1 MPKRSRRILI
11 LSSDFGEG
19 HQQVAEAIRQVM
31 AAHYGDVEC
40 QVVNIVEHLHPRL
53 HLISRAMFLRAVQK
67 MPTFYGYLYRK
78 TYHAKAS
85 SKIMNELTSIGLK
98 RLERLLQELQPDIVV
113 STFPFSSGAV
123 SLLRKQG
130 VTNVPLV
137 TIITDHTIHQAW
149 IHPETDLY
157 LVGSEGVKEGLVK
170 SGVSKERIEVTGIPL
185 RIAFDTQLSKN
196 DLRRRYGLS
205 TDTPTLIISGGGYGM
220 FGEDLLNRNLFD
232 SLPFPI
238 QLIILCGHNEK
249 LRADFERE
257 LQGSRHRVMVKGYV
271 DNMQEWMAMSDLIIT
286 KPGGVT
292 TAEAMTLEIPM
303 LLYKPIPGQEED
315 NLRYL
320 TRAGVAQAATSRE
333 MLMEKLRVLLQE
345 DTCLLLEM
353 QRCARQEGRK
363 HASHDAA
370 QLILQ
375 CVNQPLEHQAVPV
388 T

>member
-19 HQQVAEAIRQVM
+19 HQQVAEAVRQVL

-40 QVVNIVEHLHPRL
+40 QIVNIVEHLHPRL
-53 HLISRAMFLRAVQK
+53 HLFSRTMFLQAVQK
-67 MPTFYGYLYRK
+67 MPTLYGYLYRK
-78 TYHAKAS
+78 TYNAKAS
-85 SKIMNELTSIGLK
+85 SYIMNELTSIGLK
-98 RLERLLQELQPDIVV
+98 RLERLLHELQPDIVV

-157 LVGSEGVKEGLVK
+157 LVGSEGVKEGLIK
-170 SGVSKERIEVTGIPL
+170 SGVPTERVQVTGLPL
-185 RIAFDTQLSKN
+185 RIAFDAQLSKY
-196 DLRRRYGLS
+196 DLRMRYGLS
-205 TDTPTLIISGGGYGM
+205 PNIPTLTILGGGYGM
-220 FGEDLLNRNLFD
+220 FGEDLLNRTLFD
-232 SLPFPI
+232 NLDFPF
-238 QLIILCGHNEK
+238 QLIVLCGHNEK
-249 LRADFERE
+249 LRADLERE
-257 LQGSRHRVMVKGYV
+257 LQGSRHRVIIKGYV
-271 DNMQEWMAMSDLIIT
+271 NNMQEWMAMSDLIIT

-292 TAEAMTLEIPM
+292 TAEAMALEIPM

-320 TRAGVAQAATSRE
+320 THAGVAEAATSRE
-333 MLMEKLRVLLQE
+333 MLMMKLCTLLQE
-345 DTCLLLEM
+345 DENLLQM
-353 QRCARQEGRK
+353 QRCARREGRK
-363 HASHDAA
+363 LASHDAA
-370 QLILQ
+370 RLILEI
-375 CVNQPLEHQAVPV
+375 VNQSLERQVVPM